1 MARKRT
7 LPPPTPPEP
16 EWSLARFTCPNP
28 DCVDFN
34 RFDAGNLSICEW
46 TGKHKHIRRLYCD
59 HCGQRFSERRGSLLQ
74 DAKLPEAAVVR
85 LVKCLTHGCS
95 IEAAADIC
103 DVDPRTVER
112 LLRKAGVRA
121 EDFHRL
127 QLERLSTPPP
137 AVELDEMHGRVCETA
152 AEKGGYRSG
161 AGGVLSR
168 VAARV
173 ARGFTWP
180 WRRSAG
186 S

>member
-1 MARKRT
+1 MTRSAT
-7 LPPPTPPEP
+7 EP
-16 EWSLARFTCPNP
+16 SSGAADPLACFACPNP
-28 DCVDFN
+28 DCRLFN
-34 RFDAGNLSICEW
+34 RFAAGNLSVCEW
-46 TGKHKHIRRLYCD
+46 TGKRKHIRRLYCND
-59 HCGQRFSERRGSLLQ
+59 CGQRFSERRGSLLQ
-74 DAKLPEAAVVR
+74 DAKLPEPAVVR

-95 IEAAADIC
+95 IAAAADIC

-112 LLRKAGVRA
+112 LLQRAGVRA

-127 QLERLSTPPP
+127 QLERLTTPPP
-137 AVELDEMHGRVCETA
+137 AVELDELHGRVAETP
-152 AEKGGYRSG
+152 AEKGGYRSS
-161 AGGVLSR
+161 AGRVLNR